1 MSLNSTRSL
10 GPRSPLPMLI
20 AAAVV
25 LCGTLVAWLMGV
37 GPIGMTRAEA
47 QPMEE
52 GGPSGVGMAAMPYDD
67 WLKAA
72 ESPSEERRLQAVTQ
86 MLTRVRDKAKAAKK
100 LVDLIQHEKVARVRT
115 SAVLALSGGPR
126 AWQGVDASPAL
137 IQALNDPDPDVRVAA
152 ATALHGYAGP
162 EVQTAL
168 ERAASS
174 HEPAVAAAA
183 SVALI
188 KTWAA
193 AKQWGNLIGLL
204 GTPDHDLGA
213 QSALE
218 LQQSARVPVPTLIE
232 ALVAEP
238 RAPVREGICEVL
250 ATTCN
255 GNSIYQERFAA
266 STLSTSRMK
275 PREALPD
282 LRAVEPMVQALRDA
296 DDSVREMAAQ
306 GLGYFGDG
314 RAVKPLNDVLLHD
327 PSVIVRRRAASA
339 LAVLPSEGALEGLSW
354 AADEKTEKSRDVREY
369 AVEALGWMESDAA
382 IEPLIA
388 ALDDSDPDV
397 RATAAKYLGQ
407 RRDKRA
413 VPALLKAL
421 AESQDI
427 RALDQVVKEREA
439 EVDTL
444 SDEMRQPGATLAE
457 IAAAAKEHAV
467 AARLLQEASHKLDA
481 FYDVRWQAARSL
493 GQIRDVS
500 AKQGLID
507 AVTAD
512 DQPAQVVQAARDALR
527 KLGTLPPPTA
537 WELRETGG

>member
-1 MSLNSTRSL
+1 VSLDSTRSL
-10 GPRSPLPMLI
+10 GPRSPLPLLI
-20 AAAVV
+20 AAVV
-25 LCGTLVAWLMGV
+25 ILCGTLAGSLTGG
-37 GPIGMTRAEA
+37 GPMGMTRAEA
-47 QPMEE
+47 QPPEH
-52 GGPSGVGMAAMPYDD
+52 GPPGAAMGPVSYDQ
-67 WLKAA
+67 WLSAT
-72 ESPSEERRLQAVTQ
+72 ESPSEDTRLKAVSQ
-86 MLTRVRDKAKAAKK
+86 MLTRVREKGKAAKR
-100 LVDLIQHEKVARVRT
+100 LIDLIQHEKVARVRAA
-115 SAVLALSGGPR
+115 AVRALSGGPR
-126 AWQGVDASPAL
+126 AWQGVDASPIV

-152 ATALHGYAGP
+152 ATALHDYTGP

-168 ERAASS
+168 QRAAASHEPGVAIAASS
-174 HEPAVAAAA
+174 
-183 SVALI
+183 ALI
-188 KTWAA
+188 STWAA
-193 AKQWGNLIGLL
+193 AKEWGELIPFL
-204 GTPDHDLGA
+204 GTREHDLGA
-213 QSALE
+213 LSALQ
-218 LQQSARVPVPTLIE
+218 LQQSDRVPVPILIDTL
-232 ALVAEP
+232 AVEP

-266 STLSTSRMK
+266 STLSTSRLK
-275 PREALPD
+275 EREAPPD
-282 LRAVEPMVQALRDA
+282 LRAVEPMIQALHDP

-306 GLGYFGDG
+306 GLGYFGDA

-382 IEPLIA
+382 VEPLIA

-421 AESQDI
+421 AEHEDI
-427 RALDQVVKEREA
+427 DAAGEAVKEHQA
-439 EVDTL
+439 DVDRL
-444 SDEMRQPGATLAE
+444 SAEMREPGATLGQ
-457 IAAAAKEHAV
+457 IAAAAKGHAV
-467 AARLLQEASHKLDA
+467 AARLLQEASDSLA
-481 FYDVRWQAARSL
+481 ACYDVRWQAARSL

-507 AVTAD
+507 AVTNP

-537 WELRETGG
+537 FELKETRG